1 MSKLALYK
9 EGKTL
14 FCKTH
19 GWHEKWRVHT
29 GNNVQCNKCSSDR
42 QKVAREKEPIKFIF
56 KDARQ
61 HAKAKN
67 REFTITLDDL
77 FNVLIKQDNKCS
89 LTGVSFSAEN
99 KPSLDRIDSSKPYL
113 KDNIKIVIFMY
124 NVCKSEFS
132 HEDVVIFCRA
142 LKENEDGKIQKSK
155 LAA

>member
-42 QKVAREKEPIKFIF
+42 QKAAREKEPIKFIF

-89 LTGVSFSAEN
+89 LTGVAFSVEN
-99 KPSLDRIDSSKPYL
+99 KPSLDRIDSSKGYTKYNIQFVL
-113 KDNIKIVIFMY
+113 KDI
-124 NVCKSEFS
+124 NVMKSNLEESKFIELCS
-132 HEDVVIFCRA
+132 LVATTR
-142 LKENEDGKIQKSK
+142 KGK
-155 LAA
+155 